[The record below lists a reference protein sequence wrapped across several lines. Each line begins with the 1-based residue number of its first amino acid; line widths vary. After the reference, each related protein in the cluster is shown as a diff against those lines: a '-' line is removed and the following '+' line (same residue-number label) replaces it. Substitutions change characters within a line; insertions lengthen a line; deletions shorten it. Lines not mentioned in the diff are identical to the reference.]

1 MCSPAHKNG
10 KPNMKK
16 RKLGNSG
23 LELAPLA
30 VGGNVFGWTIDEPA
44 SFQVLGAFVAAGFN
58 FVDTADMYSIWKPGN
73 KGGESETILGNW
85 MKKSGNRKKVLI
97 ATKVGMDM
105 GPGKKGLSKDYILR
119 AAEASLGRLQT
130 DYIDLYQAHTD
141 DTAVPLQETLEAF
154 GQLVK
159 EGKVRAIGASNYSG
173 PRLSE
178 AVAVSKKHG
187 LPRYESL
194 QPLYN
199 LYDRA
204 DYEANL
210 EPVCRENGIGVIA
223 YYSLASGFLTG
234 KYRSEADLAKS
245 ARGAGIRKYLNP
257 RGFRI
262 LEALDQVA
270 KRYNSTPAKISLAW
284 LLTRPTVTA
293 PIASATNVTQ
303 LQELVDATNLQLD
316 RDSIALHQASAT
328 QASAT
333 QASAAQ

>member
-1 MCSPAHKNG
+1 
-10 KPNMKK
+10 MKK
-16 RKLGNSG
+16 GKLGNSG
-23 LELAPLA
+23 LEVAPLA
-30 VGGNVFGWTIDEPA
+30 LGGNVFGWTIDEPA
-44 SFQVLGAFVAAGFN
+44 SFQVLDAFAAAGFN

-85 MKKSGNRKKVLI
+85 VKKSGNRKKVLI
-97 ATKVGMDM
+97 ATKVGMDLGAGM
-105 GPGKKGLSKDYILR
+105 KGLSRDYILR
-119 AAEASLGRLQT
+119 AAEASLRRLQT

-159 EGKVRAIGASNYSG
+159 QGKVRAIGASNYTA
-173 PRLSE
+173 PRVTE
-178 AVAVSKKHG
+178 ALDVSKKLG

-210 EPVCRENGIGVIA
+210 EPICRENGIGVIP

-234 KYRSEADLAKS
+234 KYRGEADLAKS
-245 ARGAGIRKYLNP
+245 ARGAGVKKYLNQ

-262 LEALDQVA
+262 LAALDQTA
-270 KRYNSTPAKISLAW
+270 NKYNSTPAQVSLAW
-284 LLTRPTVTA
+284 LLTRPTITA
-293 PIASATNVTQ
+293 PIASATNVNQ
-303 LQELVDATNLQLD
+303 LKELLDATNLQLD
-316 RDSIALHQASAT
+316 RESIQLLDQASAPSRS
-328 QASAT
+328 ASN
-333 QASAAQ
+333 

>member
-1 MCSPAHKNG
+1 MCSPAHEIG
-10 KPNMKK
+10 RSNMKK

-30 VGGNVFGWTIDEPA
+30 LGGNVFGWTIDEA
-44 SFQVLGAFVAAGFN
+44 TSFQVLDAFVAAGFN
-58 FVDTADMYSIWKPGN
+58 FVDTADVYSSWKPDN

-85 MKKSGNRKKVLI
+85 MKSGNRKKVLI

-105 GPGKKGLSKDYILR
+105 GTGMKGLSKDYVLR
-119 AAEASLGRLQT
+119 AADASLRRLQT

-141 DTAVPLQETLEAF
+141 DPTVPLKETLEAF
-154 GQLVK
+154 EQLFK
-159 EGKVRAIGASNYSG
+159 QGKVRAIGASNYTA

-178 AVAVSKKHG
+178 ALEVSRKHG

-204 DYEANL
+204 DYEATL
-210 EPVCRENGIGVIA
+210 EPVCRANGIGVIP

-245 ARGAGIRKYLNP
+245 ARGAGAKKYLNA
-257 RGFRI
+257 RGLRI
-262 LEALDQVA
+262 LQALDQTA
-270 KRYNSTPAKISLAW
+270 KKCNSTPAQVALAW
-284 LLTRPTVTA
+284 LLTRPTITA
-293 PIASATNVTQ
+293 PIASATNVAQ
-303 LQELVDATNLQLD
+303 LRELLDATNLTLD
-316 RDSIALHQASAT
+316 HESIELLDQASAS
-328 QASAT
+328 QAGAT
-333 QASAAQ
+333 P